1 MARLIVQA
9 ISGEMFGVLGASELH
24 MHVSVSR
31 ASNGKAVTGLT
42 KDNFRVASVYDV
54 VISNFGE
61 DKWQP
66 ENSELSG
73 CYRLSLSQTPP
84 PSNWTKSEFFVFG
97 LQVRTFKAKK
107 AVDFGQTA
115 IAVQKLTS

>member
-1 MARLIVQA
+1 MSRLIVKA
-9 ISGEMFGVLGASELH
+9 ISGEMFGLASASELKL
-24 MHVSVSR
+24 HVSVSR

-42 KDNFRVASVYDV
+42 KDNFRLASADDV

-61 DKWQP
+61 NKWQP

-73 CYRLSLSQTPP
+73 CYRLSLTQTPP
-84 PSNWTKSEFFVFG
+84 PSNWTKSEFFAFS

-107 AVDFGQTA
+107 AVDFGQTLVS
-115 IAVQKLTS
+115 IQKLAT